1 MVSKDF
7 MHMYI
12 VSQSIIS
19 ENKIPWAYHLFEK
32 DARLSKNLYNAAL
45 YRIRQIFTGYDK
57 TDRTENEREV
67 FSYVEKLE
75 AAYPSIRVSKVIS
88 YGHLE
93 KLMRIEQNPDFF
105 SGLPMQTAQHVLK
118 QATGDFKSWL
128 KALKDYRKS
137 PSKYLGK
144 PKMPGYRKSDLST
157 FTITNQ
163 DAHLY
168 PMDGDSDYGM
178 LLKLPGTRNRIRLS
192 HIAKDARLKEVK
204 VKPYYGRFL
213 LSLTLETANILPQK
227 EMPNLAAVDF
237 GVDNIAAIVS
247 NDGSSRLYKGGAI
260 LSENRLF
267 AKERAKAVSI
277 LTKGHSAKTASS
289 RHLDNIS
296 YHHCNFNKDQ
306 MHKISRSI
314 VEYCLSH
321 GVGTL
326 ILGENKL
333 WKQRSSIGCVNNQKF
348 VSVPIFLLKS
358 LIEYK
363 AAACG
368 ITVIRCEESY
378 TSKADFLSCDHIPT
392 YGIDDETACFSG
404 KRVKRGLYLSGTGE
418 VINADLNGAANIL
431 RKAVPSAWAG
441 ITDYAFLRKP
451 EVLGFHELN
460 PQGIPVK
467 RIEAA

>member
-1 MVSKDF
+1 
-7 MHMYI
+7 MYI

-19 ENKIPWAYHLFEK
+19 ENKIPWAYHIFEK
-32 DARLSKNLYNAAL
+32 DAHLSKNLYNAAL

-57 TDRTENEREV
+57 TNRTENEREV

-75 AAYPSIRVSKVIS
+75 AVYPSIRVSKVIS

-105 SGLPMQTAQHVLK
+105 SGLLMQTAQHVLK
-118 QATGDFKSWL
+118 QATGDFKNWL
-128 KALKDYRKS
+128 KALKDYSKT

-144 PKMPGYRKSDLST
+144 PKMPGYRKSDFST

-168 PMDGDSDYGM
+168 PMDGDSECGV

-213 LSLTLETANILPQK
+213 LSLTLETAKILPQK
-227 EMPNLAAVDF
+227 EMANLAAVDF

-247 NDGSSRLYKGGAI
+247 NDGSSRIYKGGAI
-260 LSENRLF
+260 LSENQLF
-267 AKERAKAVSI
+267 AKERAKAVSL
-277 LTKGHSAKTASS
+277 LTKGHSSKTVSS

-296 YHHCNFNKDQ
+296 YHHSNFNKDQ

-392 YGIDDETACFSG
+392 YGIDDETYCFSG

-431 RKAVPSAWAG
+431 RKAVPSAWEG
-441 ITDYAFLRKP
+441 VINYAFLRNP